1 LKLDSSCYKYA
12 NIVYISHY
20 CTKADEKTIRA
31 IQSTIHFTSQSDG
44 SKHWANRPPPIHRYA
59 N

>member
-1 LKLDSSCYKYA
+1 
-12 NIVYISHY
+12 VYISHY